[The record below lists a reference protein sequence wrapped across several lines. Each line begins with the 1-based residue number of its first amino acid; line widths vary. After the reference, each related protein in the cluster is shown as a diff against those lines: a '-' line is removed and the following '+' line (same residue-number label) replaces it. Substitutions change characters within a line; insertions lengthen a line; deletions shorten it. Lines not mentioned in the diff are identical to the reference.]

1 MRPATVYV
9 IDDDSEVLAATGRLL
24 ESAGLTVAAFQ
35 SPLAFL
41 ASYDGRTGCIVLDL
55 AMPELTGLDLQQMLA
70 ERGRSLPIVFLTG
83 RGDIRSCAEAM
94 KEGAVDFL
102 TKPVDES
109 DLLAAVSRA
118 LGKASAL
125 EQEHID
131 RTRVESAL
139 SVLTPRERQVLE
151 QVVAGRRNKQIAAE
165 LGTVEKTIKFH
176 RGNLMKKLG
185 ARSVADLVRLVQQ
198 ATVAASS

>member
-198 ATVAASS
+198 VTVAASS